1 MRLGFQECSRRRQS
15 LVLGQRSGLEWISG
29 PLRDHKGAG
38 RPACGTRR
46 SWVAAGLAF
55 YSDEVVVFRRATTIL
70 EVSPASAVHASRSW
84 WTSSSS
90 LAVKTMQSSSNM
102 APLAKDT
109 SMVAGIMTPKN
120 LAIDLLVI

>member
-1 MRLGFQECSRRRQS
+1 M
-15 LVLGQRSGLEWISG
+15 LGQRSGFEWISG

-55 YSDEVVVFRRATTIL
+55 YSDEVVVFRRATTTIL
-70 EVSPASAVHASRSW
+70 EVSPTSAVHASRSW
-84 WTSSSS
+84 GTSSSS